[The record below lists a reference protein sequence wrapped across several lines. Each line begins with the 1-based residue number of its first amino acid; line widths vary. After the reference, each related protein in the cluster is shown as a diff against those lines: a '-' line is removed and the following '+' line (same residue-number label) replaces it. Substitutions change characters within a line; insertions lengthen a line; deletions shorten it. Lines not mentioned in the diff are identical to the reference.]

1 MWKKK
6 KKVRV
11 VKKFKL
17 ENLDCASCALKIEKE
32 LKKLKEV
39 DDVSVN
45 FATGILRIDT
55 SNMEKVINVIKK
67 IEPEVAVKPL
77 IGENHSHNENESK
90 ENKFDRTEITLI
102 LLSSVFF
109 IIGMVFKKMLHD
121 TPFSIAEYSV
131 FLTAYFLSG
140 RKVLLKAIKNI
151 GHGQFFDENFLL
163 TVATLGAF
171 FIHELPEAV
180 GVMLLF
186 EIGEFFQGLAV
197 GNSRKS
203 IKALLRSKPNY
214 ANFLVG
220 KKIKK
225 IAPEEVKIGDI
236 VLVNPGEKI
245 PIDGIVISGNSQLD
259 TSPLTGESVPRNVT
273 EGEKVLAGML
283 NQSGMLKIKATSLF
297 EESSI
302 SKIMDLTENAL
313 SRKSRTEKFITQ
325 FAKYYTPLVVFGAL
339 AIATLPPMIVPGA
352 TFSEWIYRAL
362 ILLVIS
368 CPCALVISI
377 PLGYFGGIG
386 ASSKRGILI
395 KGANFLDSLSKL
407 KTVVFDKTGT
417 LTKGVFKVKNIVPA
431 NGLRKADLLEIAS
444 LVELHSNHP
453 IARSITE
460 AYNGE
465 VDSSKVE
472 SYEEISGYG
481 VKARINGDIVI
492 AGNDRLL
499 HRENIVHDTCNVAGT
514 VVHVAVNNIY
524 AGYITISDVIKEDA
538 KEAIVELKKVGIEEI
553 VMLTGDSKRVAES
566 VAKELGIDSYYAELL
581 PEEKLK
587 ILEKIM
593 KESKNRVA
601 FVGDGINDTPVI
613 ARADVGISM
622 GEFGSDAAIETADVV
637 IMTDKPSKV
646 AEGIRMGRK
655 TRKIVWENIIFALTV
670 KGIFLTL
677 GVVGMVTMW
686 EAVFAD
692 VGVTLIAIF
701 NASRI
706 IYSRRIN

>member
-1 MWKKK
+1 M
-6 KKVRV
+6 KVKA
-11 VKKFKL
+11 VKKYKL
-17 ENLDCASCALKIEKE
+17 ENLDCANCAFKIEE
-32 LKKLKEV
+32 GLKKLEGV
-39 DDVSVN
+39 NDVSVN
-45 FATGILRIDT
+45 FATGILRIDA
-55 SNMEKVINVIKK
+55 SDMERAINEIRK
-67 IEPEVAVKPL
+67 IEPEVDVKPL
-77 IGENHSHNENESK
+77 GDEEHHRDENESK
-90 ENKFDRTEITLI
+90 FNKTEITFI
-102 LLSSVFF
+102 LLSGALFV
-109 IIGMVFKKMLHD
+109 IGIVFKKLLHD

-140 RKVLLKAIKNI
+140 RKVLFSALKNI
-151 GHGQFFDENFLL
+151 GHGRFFDENFLL
-163 TVATLGAF
+163 TVATIGAIS
-171 FIHELPEAV
+171 IHELPEAV
-180 GVMLLF
+180 GVMLFF
-186 EIGEFFQGLAV
+186 EVGEFFQDLAV

-214 ANFLVG
+214 ANVLIDKTTKRVN
-220 KKIKK
+220 
-225 IAPEEVKIGDI
+225 PEEVKIGDM

-245 PIDGIVISGNSQLD
+245 PVDGIVISGNSQLD

-273 EGEKVLAGML
+273 EGEKVLAGMV
-283 NQSGMLKIKATSLF
+283 NQSGMLKIKVTALF

-313 SRKSRTEKFITQ
+313 SRKTKTEKFITQ

-339 AIATLPPMIVPGA
+339 AIATLPPMIIPGA

-377 PLGYFGGIG
+377 PLGYFGGVG

-395 KGANFLDSLSKL
+395 KGSNFLDSLSKL

-417 LTKGVFKVKNIVPA
+417 LTKGVFKVKDVVPA
-431 NGLRKADLLEIAS
+431 NGLKKEALLEIAS
-444 LVELHSNHP
+444 LVESHSNHP
-453 IARSITE
+453 IARSIIET
-460 AYNGE
+460 YSGE
-465 VDSSKVE
+465 VDSSRIE

-481 VKARINGDIVI
+481 IKAKINGDTVV

-499 HRENIVHDTCNVAGT
+499 HKEKIVHDTCDVPGT
-514 VVHVAVNNIY
+514 VVHVALNNVY

-538 KEAIVELKKVGIEEI
+538 KETIVNLKKLGVEET
-553 VMLTGDSKRVAES
+553 VMLTGDSKKVAES

-581 PEEKLK
+581 PDEKLE

-601 FVGDGINDTPVI
+601 FVGDGINDAPVI
-613 ARADVGISM
+613 ARADVGIAM
-622 GEFGSDAAIETADVV
+622 GGLGSDAAVETADVV

-646 AEGIRMGRK
+646 AEGIRIGRK
-655 TRKIVWENIIFALTV
+655 TQKIVWENIIFALTV
-670 KGIFLTL
+670 KGAFLAL
-677 GVVGMVTMW
+677 GVVGMATMW

-692 VGVTLIAIF
+692 VGVALIAIF
-701 NASRI
+701 NAGRI
-706 IYSRRIN
+706 IYIRRSERHV